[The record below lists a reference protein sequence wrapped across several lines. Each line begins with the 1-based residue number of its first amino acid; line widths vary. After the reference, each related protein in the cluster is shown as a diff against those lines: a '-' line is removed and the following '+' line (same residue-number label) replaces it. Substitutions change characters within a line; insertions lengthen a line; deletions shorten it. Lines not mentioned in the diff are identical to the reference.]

1 MTVALEGNAKK
12 STRTLDAV
20 KHEMGTKNKRR
31 NISGLSPV
39 ELEGDIDY
47 LLHVDHELPMEW
59 YTRLDAV
66 KSDLAHLIVTHADAA
81 VRRVLQEMKYTV
93 AKELEDNIGSAIV
106 NMPQFSEPYEIEA
119 VAADPAPDMKQG
131 DTDGPSMKDLL
142 A

>member
-1 MTVALEGNAKK
+1 MTAVLGDNAKK
-12 STRTLDAV
+12 TVRTLDAV
-20 KHEMGTKNKRR
+20 KHEMSPKEKRR

-59 YTRLDAV
+59 YTKLDAV

-81 VRRVLQEMKYTV
+81 VRRFAMEMRYNV
-93 AKELEDNIGSAIV
+93 AKELEDNIGGAILH
-106 NMPQFSEPYEIEA
+106 MPGFSEPYPVEA
-119 VAADPAPDMKQG
+119 PAHDPAPDTESAEPKM
-131 DTDGPSMKDLL
+131 SDLL

>member
-1 MTVALEGNAKK
+1 MTVALEGKAKK
-12 STRTLDAV
+12 TIRTLDAV
-20 KHEMGTKNKRR
+20 KHEMRSTEPKRR

-59 YTRLDAV
+59 YTKLDAV

-81 VRRVLQEMKYTV
+81 VRRFAIEMRYNV
-93 AKELEDNIGSAIV
+93 AKELEDNIGGAILR
-106 NMPQFSEPYEIEA
+106 MPGFSEPYQAEA
-119 VAADPAPDMKQG
+119 PAHDAAPDTEPKM
-131 DTDGPSMKDLL
+131 SDLL